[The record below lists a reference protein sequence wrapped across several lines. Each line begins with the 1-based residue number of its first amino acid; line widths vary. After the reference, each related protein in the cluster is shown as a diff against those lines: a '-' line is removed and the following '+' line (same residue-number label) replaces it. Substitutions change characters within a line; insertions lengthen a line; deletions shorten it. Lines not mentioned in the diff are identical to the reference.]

1 MGGGG
6 GYSRGGLLDIISWGV
21 GAHSGERA
29 NENVYAYSRKYG
41 FPTETNIN
49 LAQFFDDFVYPWSL
63 LWITLRTFSYH
74 ILNISF
80 ALRAFQDLAVP
91 YTWQMRTL
99 RLQTSI

>member
-6 GYSRGGLLDIISWGV
+6 VIREGACLTLYIIV

-91 YTWQMRTL
+91 YTWQRRTL